1 MDIKKLRKE
10 AVRKTTRIGD
20 IVHLSDDELRKVVGG
35 GGLEGGAD
43 VDPETCA
50 IHFYY
55 PADSLS

>member
-1 MDIKKLRKE
+1 MKIKKLRKE
-10 AVRKTTRIGD
+10 AVRKTTKLEGV
-20 IVHLSDDELRKVVGG
+20 VHLSDDAMRKVVGG
-35 GGLEGGAD
+35 AGLEGGGD

>member
-1 MDIKKLRKE
+1 MDIKKLSKE
-10 AVRKTTRIGD
+10 AVRKTTKLERI
-20 IVHLSDDELRKVVGG
+20 VTLSDDQLRQVVGG
-35 GGLEGGAD
+35 GGLEGGGD